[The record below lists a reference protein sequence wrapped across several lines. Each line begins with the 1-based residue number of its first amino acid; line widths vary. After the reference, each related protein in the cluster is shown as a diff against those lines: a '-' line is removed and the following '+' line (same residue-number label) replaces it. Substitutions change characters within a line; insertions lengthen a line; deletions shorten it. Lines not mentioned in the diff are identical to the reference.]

1 MTAPKRKPRRG
12 KLEQYEYLYRCQFCD
27 QESVAS
33 AWKRLNDRC
42 PKCGALYDAMLAQE
56 GDD

>member
-12 KLEQYEYLYRCQFCD
+12 KPEQYRCQFCE
-27 QESVAS
+27 QESAAS